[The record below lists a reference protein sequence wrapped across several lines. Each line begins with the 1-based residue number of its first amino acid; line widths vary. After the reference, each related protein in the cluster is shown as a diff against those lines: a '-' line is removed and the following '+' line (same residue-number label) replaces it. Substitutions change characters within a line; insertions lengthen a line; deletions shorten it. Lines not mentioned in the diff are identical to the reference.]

1 LDINA
6 SRMTTIGSERR
17 GLDQQSAQR
26 LASALSADYDEL
38 FNFVQDPS
46 PELLK
51 AFLKNPSLAEPH
63 LLALLKRR
71 DIPEDLIRTVCL
83 SSIARESHRVKV
95 AIANHAATPAAQL
108 SEILP
113 HLHMFELA
121 ALCSRPG
128 VTPDQ
133 KAAAERAIIQRLPAA
148 PLGSRMTL
156 ARSGTSAVVEHLIK
170 EGDSRL
176 ISACLD
182 NPRLKEGSVFQFLRG
197 ATTSAESI
205 SAIAR
210 HPRWQNRP
218 NIRQA
223 ILSNPKTPM
232 VWFASWLQSM
242 HNAELRRLFESQR
255 LGQMQRKEVLA
266 ELARRGERMH

>member
-1 LDINA
+1 
-6 SRMTTIGSERR
+6 MTTIGTERK

-26 LASALSADYDEL
+26 LASALSAGYDEL
-38 FNFVQDPS
+38 FTFVQDRS
-46 PELLK
+46 PDLLK
-51 AFLKNPSLAEPH
+51 VSLKNPSLAEPH

-71 DIPEDLIRTVCL
+71 DIPEELIRAVCV
-83 SSIARESHRVKV
+83 SSVARESHRVKV

-113 HLHMFELA
+113 HLHLFELA
-121 ALCSRPG
+121 ALCGRPG

-148 PLGSRMTL
+148 PLGNKMTL
-156 ARSGTSAVVEHLIK
+156 AHSGTSAVVDHLLK

-176 ISACLD
+176 ISSCLD
-182 NPRLKEGSVFQFLRG
+182 NPRLKEGAVFQFLRS
-197 ATTSAESI
+197 AAASAESI
-205 SAIAR
+205 SMIAR

-232 VWFASWLQSM
+232 VWFASWLQAM

-255 LGQMQRKEVLA
+255 LGQMQRREVLA
-266 ELARRGERMH
+266 ELARRGERVH